1 MTWQDYMKCG
11 SATAALLCFVG
22 CCVCCAGGVELGDG
36 VAADNLPAYTILE
49 DEDEEE
55 EDEGGGL
62 FDLKKLQVR
71 PDQDWCHSTGH
82 SNSNRESGHVCPNV
96 LLSGSLLQIY

>member
-1 MTWQDYMKCG
+1 MKGG
-11 SATAALLCFVG
+11 SATAALLCSVG
-22 CCVCCAGGVELGDG
+22 CSVCCAGGVELGDG
-36 VAADNLPAYTILE
+36 VAADDLPAYTFLE

-55 EDEGGGL
+55 EEEDEDGGL

-82 SNSNRESGHVCPNV
+82 SNSNRESGGVCQNV
-96 LLSGSLLQIY
+96 LLIGSLPQIY